1 MGLVLATCCAIPGLG
16 CGLVAG
22 HRVSTY
28 CAKRSSSYRENARAM
43 TNVGGFVV
51 VGTCLMLWG
60 LFTYIEEAQKCTQLV
75 REDEP
80 EGDMTKKG
88 IHLPWG

>member
-1 MGLVLATCCAIPGLG
+1 
-16 CGLVAG
+16 
-22 HRVSTY
+22 
-28 CAKRSSSYRENARAM
+28 M